1 VRKMAIAI
9 STIALVLA
17 GGSAVEAQVRADSTR
32 GSRPA
37 DEGRSPQ
44 RDDRSVGRKDGRADS
59 RTVPSCQNE
68 LRDYSRRYD
77 QLEQRLYREHED
89 WHRAR
94 DRDRSDDW
102 LKEHQAL
109 HEKRDRERARWE
121 RSNRPPACK
130 VNSPRK
136 R

>member
-1 VRKMAIAI
+1 MAMAIT
-9 STIALVLA
+9 TIALVLA
-17 GGSAVEAQVRADSTR
+17 GGSAVEAQVRADS
-32 GSRPA
+32 SRRLSPA
-37 DEGRSPQ
+37 GAGRFPQ
-44 RDDRSVGRKDGRADS
+44 RDDRSVGRADERSDS
-59 RTVPSCQNE
+59 RSVQGCKEEQRE
-68 LRDYSRRYD
+68 YSRKYD

-94 DRDRSDDW
+94 DRERSDNW

-109 HEKRDRERARWE
+109 HQKRDRERATWE

-130 VNSPRK
+130 NQRK